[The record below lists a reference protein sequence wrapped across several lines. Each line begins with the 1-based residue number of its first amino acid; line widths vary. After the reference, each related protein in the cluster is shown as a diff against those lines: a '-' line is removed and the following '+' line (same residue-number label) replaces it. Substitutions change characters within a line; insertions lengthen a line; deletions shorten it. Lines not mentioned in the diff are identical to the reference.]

1 VDNILKIA
9 LVITVLTQI
18 VILVP
23 VLDARSVKAPIIFKE
38 LHALLLLIVGMVTS
52 KMNQILHHIYVKLA
66 KILTAK
72 PAQMEQ
78 THLNVRF
85 AMRQIVISKI
95 QMYQKQHADF
105 VQQLSMEILLP
116 MLAMIV

>member
-1 VDNILKIA
+1 
-9 LVITVLTQI
+9 
-18 VILVP
+18 
-23 VLDARSVKAPIIFKE
+23 
-38 LHALLLLIVGMVTS
+38 
-52 KMNQILHHIYVKLA
+52 
-66 KILTAK
+66 
-72 PAQMEQ
+72 MEQ

-116 MLAMIV
+116 MLAMVRKNNFFFDFKIYSIFFLNFRLYE

>member
-1 VDNILKIA
+1 
-9 LVITVLTQI
+9 
-18 VILVP
+18 
-23 VLDARSVKAPIIFKE
+23 
-38 LHALLLLIVGMVTS
+38 
-52 KMNQILHHIYVKLA
+52 
-66 KILTAK
+66 
-72 PAQMEQ
+72 MEQ

-116 MLAMIV
+116 MLAMVRKNNFSF